1 MSSGTVETTATSD
14 IQAREARHVLQTYR
28 RFPVA
33 FVRGEGVRLFD
44 AEGRSYLDLLSGIG
58 VAALGNGSSRIADA
72 IGAQARELAH
82 TSNLFFH
89 PLQGQLA
96 DRLTGASGLGRA
108 FFCNSGSEANEAC
121 LKFARRYW
129 YTRGEPRTDFVAFD
143 HAFAG
148 RTFGSL
154 SMTWDDHYRSP
165 FQPLLDGVSFAPT
178 DDPSALERLVTE
190 KTAAIIVEPIQGE
203 GGVRPISPALAKA
216 IEKACQ
222 RTGALLIAD
231 EIQCGLGRTGQMFAF
246 PALGLTPDLIS
257 VAKALG
263 GGFPI
268 GAALVADT
276 VAATIAAGDHGTTYG
291 GNLTACRAALTVL
304 DALDGGLL
312 DHVAAMGPIF
322 ERGLREMVARL
333 GIDAEIRGKGLMW
346 GLDLGRDAGAVV
358 PAALARGLVVN
369 RTAGS
374 VIRLLPPYVITEAE
388 IAEGLALLEAALSDV
403 LRADAPGGAHG

>member
-44 AEGRSYLDLLSGIG
+44 AEGRSYLDLLSGLG
-58 VAALGNGSSRIADA
+58 VAALGNGSARIADA

-96 DRLTGASGLGRA
+96 DRLTQLSGLGRA

-129 YTRGEPRTDFVAFD
+129 YTRGEPRAEFVAFE

-154 SMTWDDHYRSP
+154 SMTWDDHYRGP
-165 FQPLLDGVSFAPT
+165 FQPLLAGVTFAPT
-178 DDPSALERLVTE
+178 DDPAALERLVTST
-190 KTAAIIVEPIQGE
+190 TAAIIVEPIQGE
-203 GGVRPISPALAKA
+203 GGVRPIPAALAKA
-216 IEKACQ
+216 IEAACK
-222 RTGALLIAD
+222 RTGALLICD
-231 EIQCGLGRTGQMFAF
+231 EIQCGIGRTGTMFHH
-246 PALGLTPDLIS
+246 PSLGLTPDLVS

-304 DALDGGLL
+304 DALEGGLL
-312 DHVAAMGPIF
+312 DHVAAMGPVL
-322 ERGLREMVARL
+322 EGGLKAMIARL
-333 GIDAEIRGKGLMW
+333 GLDAEVRGKGLMW
-346 GLDLGRDAGAVV
+346 GVDLGRDAGAVV
-358 PAALARGLVVN
+358 PAGLARGVVVN

-388 IAEGLALLEAALSDV
+388 IAEGLGLLEAAIT
-403 LRADAPGGAHG
+403 DAFGGAHG

>member
-1 MSSGTVETTATSD
+1 MHSGTVETTATSD

-44 AEGRSYLDLLSGIG
+44 AEGRSYIDLLSGLG
-58 VAALGNGSSRIADA
+58 VAALGNGSPAIAAA
-72 IGAQARELAH
+72 IAAQAGDLAH

-96 DRLTGASGLGRA
+96 DRLTGVSGLGRA

-129 YTRGEPRTDFVAFD
+129 YTRGEPRAEFVAFD

-154 SMTWDDHYRSP
+154 SMTWDDHYRGP
-165 FQPLLDGVSFAPT
+165 FQPLLAGVSFAPS
-178 DDPSALERLVTE
+178 DDPAALDRLVTE

-203 GGVRPISPALAKA
+203 GGVRPIPPPLARA

-222 RTGALLIAD
+222 RTGALLICD
-231 EIQCGLGRTGQMFAF
+231 EIQCGLGRTGQMFHF
-246 PALGLTPDLIS
+246 PSLGLTPDLVS

-291 GNLTACRAALTVL
+291 GNLLACRAALTVL
-304 DALDGGLL
+304 DALEGGLL
-312 DHVAAMGPIF
+312 DHVAAIGPVM
-322 ERGLREMVARL
+322 ERGLRDMVGRL
-333 GIDAEIRGKGLMW
+333 GLDAEIRGKGLMW
-346 GLDLGRDAGAVV
+346 GIDLGRDAGAVV
-358 PAALARGLVVN
+358 PAGLARGVVVN

-374 VIRLLPPYVITEAE
+374 VVRLLPPYVITEAE
-388 IAEGLALLEAALSDV
+388 LAEGLGLLEAAI
-403 LRADAPGGAHG
+403 ADAVGGTRG

>member
-1 MSSGTVETTATSD
+1 MSSGTVDTTATSD

-58 VAALGNGSSRIADA
+58 VSALGHGSRQIADA

-96 DRLTGASGLGRA
+96 DRLTQASGLGRA

-129 YTRGEPRTDFVAFD
+129 YTRGTPRAGFVAFD

-148 RTFGSL
+148 RTFGAL
-154 SMTWDDHYRSP
+154 SNTWDEHYRTP
-165 FQPLLDGVSFAPT
+165 FQPLLADVTFAPT
-178 DDPSALERLVTE
+178 DDPSALDALVTE
-190 KTAAIIVEPIQGE
+190 QTAAIIVEPIQGE
-203 GGVRPISPALAKA
+203 GGVRPISPALARA
-216 IEKACQ
+216 IEKACA
-222 RTGALLIAD
+222 RTGALLICD
-231 EIQCGLGRTGQMFAF
+231 EIQCGTGRTGQMFAH
-246 PALGLTPDLIS
+246 PSLGLTPDLVS

-291 GNLTACRAALTVL
+291 GNLLACRAALAVL

-312 DHVAAMGPIF
+312 AHVAAMAPVM
-322 ERGLREMVARL
+322 ENGLRTMVARL
-333 GIDAEIRGKGLMW
+333 GIEAEIRGKGLIW
-346 GLDLGRDAGAVV
+346 GVDLGRDAGAVV
-358 PAALARGLVVN
+358 PAGLARGVVVN
-369 RTAGS
+369 RTSGS

-388 IAEGLALLEAALSDV
+388 IAEGLGLLEAAI
-403 LRADAPGGAHG
+403 ADALGGAHG

>member
-58 VAALGNGSSRIADA
+58 VAALGNGSARIADA
-72 IGAQARELAH
+72 IGAQARDLAH

-96 DRLTGASGLGRA
+96 DRLTGLSGLGRA

-129 YTRGEPRTDFVAFD
+129 YTRGEPRAEFVAFD

-154 SMTWDDHYRSP
+154 SMTWDDHYRGP
-165 FQPLLDGVSFAPT
+165 FQPLLSGVTFAPT
-178 DDPSALERLVTE
+178 DDPAALERLVTAN
-190 KTAAIIVEPIQGE
+190 TAAIIVEPIQGE

-216 IEKACQ
+216 IEAACK
-222 RTGALLIAD
+222 RTGALLICD
-231 EIQCGLGRTGQMFAF
+231 EIQCGMGRTGTMFHF
-246 PALGLTPDLIS
+246 PSIGLTPDLVS

-304 DALDGGLL
+304 DALEDGLL
-312 DHVAAMGPIF
+312 DHVAAMGPVF
-322 ERGLREMVARL
+322 EGGLEAMVARL

-346 GLDLGRDAGAVV
+346 GVDLKRDAGAVV
-358 PAALARGLVVN
+358 TAGLARGVVVN

-388 IAEGLALLEAALSDV
+388 IAEGLGLLEAAIT
-403 LRADAPGGAHG
+403 DALGGAHG

>member
-1 MSSGTVETTATSD
+1 MHSGTVETTATSD

-44 AEGRSYLDLLSGIG
+44 ADGRAYLDLLSGLG
-58 VAALGNGSSRIADA
+58 VAALGNGSPAIATA
-72 IGAQARELAH
+72 IAAQAGELAH

-129 YTRGEPRTDFVAFD
+129 YTRGEPRAEFVAFE

-154 SMTWDDHYRSP
+154 SMTWDDHYRGP
-165 FQPLLDGVSFAPT
+165 FQPLLAGVTFAPS
-178 DDPSALERLVTE
+178 DDPAALDRLVTE
-190 KTAAIIVEPIQGE
+190 NTAAIIVEPIQGE
-203 GGVRPISPALAKA
+203 GGVRPIPPPLARA

-222 RTGALLIAD
+222 RTGALLICD
-231 EIQCGLGRTGQMFAF
+231 EIQCGLGRTGQMFHF
-246 PALGLTPDLIS
+246 PSLGLTPDLVS

-291 GNLTACRAALTVL
+291 GNLLACRAALTVL
-304 DALDGGLL
+304 DALEGGLL
-312 DHVAAMGPIF
+312 EHVAAIGPVM

-333 GIDAEIRGKGLMW
+333 GLDAEVRGKGLMW
-346 GLDLGRDAGAVV
+346 GIDLGRDAGAVV
-358 PAALARGLVVN
+358 PAGLARGVVVN

-374 VIRLLPPYVITEAE
+374 VVRLLPPYVITEAE
-388 IAEGLALLEAALSDV
+388 LAEGLGLLEAAI
-403 LRADAPGGAHG
+403 ADAVGGARG

>member
-1 MSSGTVETTATSD
+1 
-14 IQAREARHVLQTYR
+14 
-28 RFPVA
+28 
-33 FVRGEGVRLFD
+33 
-44 AEGRSYLDLLSGIG
+44 
-58 VAALGNGSSRIADA
+58 
-72 IGAQARELAH
+72 
-82 TSNLFFH
+82 
-89 PLQGQLA
+89 
-96 DRLTGASGLGRA
+96 
-108 FFCNSGSEANEAC
+108 
-121 LKFARRYW
+121 
-129 YTRGEPRTDFVAFD
+129 
-143 HAFAG
+143 
-148 RTFGSL
+148 
-154 SMTWDDHYRSP
+154 
-165 FQPLLDGVSFAPT
+165 
-178 DDPSALERLVTE
+178 
-190 KTAAIIVEPIQGE
+190 
-203 GGVRPISPALAKA
+203 
-216 IEKACQ
+216 
-222 RTGALLIAD
+222 
-231 EIQCGLGRTGQMFAF
+231 MFAF

-388 IAEGLALLEAALSDV
+388 IAEGLGLLEAALSDV

>member
-1 MSSGTVETTATSD
+1 
-14 IQAREARHVLQTYR
+14 VLQTYR

-58 VAALGNGSSRIADA
+58 VAALGNGSARIADA

-96 DRLTGASGLGRA
+96 DRLTNLSGLGRA

-129 YTRGEPRTDFVAFD
+129 YTRGEPRAEFVAFD

-154 SMTWDDHYRSP
+154 STTWDDHYRGP
-165 FQPLLDGVSFAPT
+165 FQPLLAGVTFAPT
-178 DDPSALERLVTE
+178 DDPAALEGLVTS

-216 IEKACQ
+216 IEAACK
-222 RTGALLIAD
+222 RTGALLICD
-231 EIQCGLGRTGQMFAF
+231 EIQCGMGRTGTMFHF
-246 PALGLTPDLIS
+246 PSLGLTPDLVS

-304 DALDGGLL
+304 DALEGGLL
-312 DHVAAMGPIF
+312 DHVAAMGPVC
-322 ERGLREMVARL
+322 ESGLKAMVARL
-333 GIDAEIRGKGLMW
+333 GIDAEVRGKGLMW
-346 GLDLGRDAGAVV
+346 GVDLKRDAGAVV
-358 PAALARGLVVN
+358 TAGLARGLVVN

-388 IAEGLALLEAALSDV
+388 IGEGLGLLEAAIT
-403 LRADAPGGAHG
+403 DALGGAHG